1 MKSST
6 VVSSARIVKKPK
18 HSAAASGRK
27 NLNCTIATTDT
38 NADILNIVKSH
49 KLQSHKLAGAF
60 KFCGYKYVI
69 IPFLLTYKIFCFRFA
84 EFLRCVPKSGF

>member
-38 NADILNIVKSH
+38 NADILNIVKSR
-49 KLQSHKLAGAF
+49 K
-60 KFCGYKYVI
+60 
-69 IPFLLTYKIFCFRFA
+69 LLTYKIFCFRFA